1 MNYFT
6 TNRLRHWQ
14 NRAFDFFVSSQLA
27 RTSFD
32 VLIALSGSALYS
44 LRRAKKLG
52 KVAVL
57 DQHDIHFRLAATL
70 LQEERERCPEF
81 SSTIPYWPPL
91 KSYLRCLEEEMLLAD
106 YILVPS
112 TFSLHSHLDAGVP
125 FEKLILLPHA
135 TEPPYESSSRKRHLD
150 GKFRVL
156 FAGSITQRKGVKYL
170 LEAIKQLDS
179 PMLELVMVGD
189 IVGNSAALESYK
201 GYFRWV
207 GYVSHELLAAYF
219 GMSDVLV
226 LPSIYDA
233 FGLVALEAMAAGLP
247 VIVSEHTAAGSDVV
261 RDGIDGFVIPIRDI
275 GALKDRLMRLYS
287 NEELRIQMGRNGQER
302 VKQFNWDSYKTRL
315 AELIGRI
322 TESPH

>member
-1 MNYFT
+1 
-6 TNRLRHWQ
+6 
-14 NRAFDFFVSSQLA
+14 
-27 RTSFD
+27 
-32 VLIALSGSALYS
+32 
-44 LRRAKKLG
+44 
-52 KVAVL
+52 
-57 DQHDIHFRLAATL
+57 
-70 LQEERERCPEF
+70 
-81 SSTIPYWPPL
+81 
-91 KSYLRCLEEEMLLAD
+91 
-106 YILVPS
+106 
-112 TFSLHSHLDAGVP
+112 
-125 FEKLILLPHA
+125 
-135 TEPPYESSSRKRHLD
+135 
-150 GKFRVL
+150 VL

-189 IVGNSAALESYK
+189 IVGNSAALEAYK
-201 GYFRWV
+201 GYFRSV